1 VADGV
6 EGWQKEGVDPGAF
19 AKDLIDSCAKEVTLY
34 QVWKPVEVLAKG
46 YKETLWVHSK
56 TYGSSTA
63 CILTLDC
70 NSSILHSANLGD
82 SGYRVVR
89 GGEVLARS
97 EEEVHFF
104 NTPFQLGNPPP
115 GFMAAI
121 HSISDQ

>member
-56 TYGSSTA
+56 TYGMLCRGT
-63 CILTLDC
+63 IT
-70 NSSILHSANLGD
+70 
-82 SGYRVVR
+82 SGR
-89 GGEVLARS
+89 E
-97 EEEVHFF
+97 
-104 NTPFQLGNPPP
+104 
-115 GFMAAI
+115 
-121 HSISDQ
+121 